1 MRYRKASVKKRI
13 LIGIIIALC
22 VCIAGM
28 IAGFTVYR
36 SAHSGKS
43 APETEKQAVRKKE
56 KPASQKKDTQ
66 KEEQTEPEDPV
77 KTRAEE
83 ILKGMSLEEK
93 VDQMFLITPEKLTG
107 VSVVVQAGDSTKAA
121 LEEHPVGGLVYFS
134 QNLESAEQTSSMIQS
149 VQEYSRIPL
158 LIAVDE
164 EGGNV
169 ARVAGSL
176 GTTRFEPMYRYREQG
191 GETAQQ
197 NARTIRQ
204 DISRFGFNTDFA
216 PVADVWSNHNNTV
229 IGERAYSDDF
239 AQAASLVPEA
249 VKGFH
254 DAGIICCLKHFPGHG
269 DTNEDSHSQAAF
281 TDKSLDEMTA
291 QEWTVF
297 KAGIDAEADMVMI
310 GHVTATQIDDV
321 PATVSSK
328 MVTDMLRGQLGFAG
342 VVITDSLQMGAVT
355 QQYSSGELAVKAVQ
369 AGVDMLLEPADFA
382 QAEQSLTEAVQS
394 GTISEERINAS
405 VQRILEMKI
414 RRGIIQTEE

>member
-1 MRYRKASVKKRI
+1 MRHRRVTAKKRI

-22 VCIAGM
+22 VSIAGM
-28 IAGFTVYR
+28 IAGFTIYR
-36 SAHSGKS
+36 FVHSGEP
-43 APETEKQAVRKKE
+43 AVETENQSARKKE
-56 KPASQKKDTQ
+56 NPASKKKDDQ
-66 KEEQTEPEDPV
+66 KQEQTEPLDPV
-77 KTRAEE
+77 RIRAEE
-83 ILKGMSLEEK
+83 ILSGMSLHEK
-93 VDQMFLITPEKLTG
+93 VDQLFLITPEKLTG
-107 VSVVVQAGDSTKAA
+107 VSVVVQAGESTKAA
-121 LEEHPVGGLVYFS
+121 LKEHPVGGLVYFS
-134 QNLESAEQTSSMIQS
+134 QNLESAEQTASMIQS

-164 EGGNV
+164 EGGDV

-176 GTTRFEPMYRYREQG
+176 GTTRFEPMYRYRAQG
-191 GETAQQ
+191 KETARQ
-197 NARTIRQ
+197 NARTIGQ

-239 AQAASLVPEA
+239 AEAASLVPEA
-249 VKGFH
+249 VRGFH
-254 DAGIICCLKHFPGHG
+254 DAGVICCLKHFPGHG
-269 DTNEDSHSQAAF
+269 ETNEDSHSQAAF
-281 TDKSLDEMTA
+281 TDKSPDEMTA

-321 PATVSSK
+321 PATVSAK
-328 MVTDMLRGQLGFAG
+328 MVNNILREQLGFAG

-355 QQYSSGELAVKAVQ
+355 QQYDSGELALKAVQ

-382 QAEQSLTEAVQS
+382 QAEQSLTEAVQN
-394 GTISEERINAS
+394 GTVSEERINAS

-414 RRGIIQTEE
+414 RRGVIQ

>member
-1 MRYRKASVKKRI
+1 MRHRRVTAKKRI

-22 VCIAGM
+22 VSIAGM
-28 IAGFTVYR
+28 IAGFTIYR
-36 SAHSGKS
+36 SVHSGEP
-43 APETEKQAVRKKE
+43 AVETEDQSARKKE
-56 KPASQKKDTQ
+56 NPASKKKDDQ
-66 KEEQTEPEDPV
+66 KQEQTEPLDPV
-77 KTRAEE
+77 RIRAEE
-83 ILKGMSLEEK
+83 ILSGMSLHEK
-93 VDQMFLITPEKLTG
+93 VDQLFLITPEKLTG
-107 VSVVVQAGDSTKAA
+107 VSVVVQAGESTKAA
-121 LEEHPVGGLVYFS
+121 LKEHPVGGLVYFS
-134 QNLESAEQTSSMIQS
+134 QNLESAEQTASMIQS

-164 EGGNV
+164 EGGDV

-176 GTTRFEPMYRYREQG
+176 GTTRFEPMYRYRAQG
-191 GETAQQ
+191 KETARQ
-197 NARTIRQ
+197 NARTIGQ

-239 AQAASLVPEA
+239 AEAASLVPEA
-249 VKGFH
+249 VRGFH
-254 DAGIICCLKHFPGHG
+254 DAGVICCLKHFPGHG
-269 DTNEDSHSQAAF
+269 ETNEDSHSQAAF
-281 TDKSLDEMTA
+281 TDKSPDEMTA

-321 PATVSSK
+321 PATVSAK
-328 MVTDMLRGQLGFAG
+328 MVNNILREQLGFAG

-355 QQYSSGELAVKAVQ
+355 QQYDSGELALKAVQ

-382 QAEQSLTEAVQS
+382 QAEQSLTEAVQN
-394 GTISEERINAS
+394 GTVSEERINAS

-414 RRGIIQTEE
+414 RRGVIQ

>member
-1 MRYRKASVKKRI
+1 MKHRKVTAKKRI

-28 IAGFTVYR
+28 IAGFTIYR
-36 SAHSGKS
+36 SVHGRRS
-43 APETEKQAVRKKE
+43 APATEDQAAHKKE
-56 KPASQKKDTQ
+56 DPAHKKSDVG
-66 KEEQTEPEDPV
+66 KEEQAEPADPV
-77 KTRAEE
+77 RDRAEE
-83 ILKGMSLEEK
+83 ILKGMSLQEK

-107 VSVVVQAGDSTKAA
+107 VSVVVQAGESTKAA
-121 LEEHPVGGLVYFS
+121 LQEYPVGGLVYFS
-134 QNLESAEQTSSMIQS
+134 QNLESAEQTASMIQS

-164 EGGNV
+164 EGGDV

-176 GTTRFEPMYRYREQG
+176 GTTRFEPMYRYRAQG
-191 GETAQQ
+191 GETARQ
-197 NARTIRQ
+197 NARTIGQ

-239 AQAASLVPEA
+239 TEAAMLVPEA
-249 VKGFH
+249 VRGFH

-269 DTNEDSHSQAAF
+269 ETNEDSHSQAAF
-281 TDKSLDEMTA
+281 TDKSPDEMAA

-328 MVTDMLRGQLGFAG
+328 LVNDILRRQLGFAG

-355 QQYSSGELAVKAVQ
+355 QKYKSGDLAVKAVQ

-382 QAEQSLTEAVQS
+382 QAEQSLTEAVQN
-394 GTISEERINAS
+394 GTVSEERIDES

-414 RRGIIQTEE
+414 RRGIVQ

>member
-1 MRYRKASVKKRI
+1 MKHQKFIAKKRI

-28 IAGFTVYR
+28 IAGFTIYR
-36 SAHSGKS
+36 SAQSGKS
-43 APETEKQAVRKKE
+43 ASETEDQTARKK
-56 KPASQKKDTQ
+56 KPSSSKNNDG
-66 KEEQTEPEDPV
+66 KEEKTEPEDPV
-77 KTRAEE
+77 QTRAEE
-83 ILKGMSLEEK
+83 ILRGMSLQEK

-121 LEEHPVGGLVYFS
+121 LKEHPVGGLVYFS
-134 QNLESAEQTSSMIQS
+134 QNLESAEQTTSMIQS

-164 EGGNV
+164 EGGDV

-176 GTTRFEPMYRYREQG
+176 GTTRFEPMYRYRTQG
-191 GETAQQ
+191 TETARQ
-197 NARTIRQ
+197 NARTIGQ

-239 AQAASLVPEA
+239 TEAASLVPEA
-249 VKGFH
+249 VRGFH

-281 TDKSLDEMTA
+281 TDKSPDEMTA

-297 KAGIDAEADMVMI
+297 KAGIDAETDMVMI

-328 MVTDMLRGQLGFAG
+328 LVNDILRGQMGFTG

-355 QQYSSGELAVKAVQ
+355 QQYNSGELAVKAVQ
-369 AGVDMLLEPADFA
+369 AGVDMLLEPADFK

-394 GTISEERINAS
+394 GAVSEERVNAS

-414 RRGIIQTEE
+414 RRGVIQ